1 MLIVYILCS
10 TFWNAFTH
18 TTQQYIL
25 YTFCSWLELYI
36 ESIKFISNSLVLSS
50 RGPLISHLSFLEI
63 LSHHRIKNKQTNK
76 PTAFCISRVPV
87 VDIDIA
93 SPPASASYVQPSGI
107 HANYNRPSDHGPS
120 APLTDF
126 RRKHKRDSKLALAPS
141 LYHRIRVER
150 YIFNWCLLV
159 SIIYI

>member
-1 MLIVYILCS
+1 MRSHTQPNNIYYIHS
-10 TFWNAFTH
+10 AVGW
-18 TTQQYIL
+18 
-25 YTFCSWLELYI
+25 SYI

-93 SPPASASYVQPSGI
+93 SPASASYVQPSGI

-150 YIFNWCLLV
+150 YIYLIGVYLCP
-159 SIIYI
+159 SYIYKSTI